1 MRLRLSVPVAL
12 VLMTGV
18 ARSDPPVRFDPPE
31 TIVDGSDHS
40 PILFPTFADL
50 DGDGKTDL
58 LVGTIN
64 RLLVL
69 PNRGTNARPEYG
81 KPTWLDEAVPSARIP
96 DG

>member
-1 MRLRLSVPVAL
+1 MRLCVVLL
-12 VLMTGV
+12 VLAGI
-18 ARSDPPVRFDPPE
+18 ARPDPPAGLGPPE
-31 TIVDGSDHS
+31 TILDGSDYS
-40 PILFPTFADL
+40 PILFPTFADF

-69 PNRGTNARPEYG
+69 PNRGTNAKPEYA
-81 KPTWLDEAVPSARIP
+81 KPTWLDDTVPSARIP